1 MATLHD
7 TTELTKK
14 IGLYAALGIL
24 VIIILVFTFRT
35 GRAIKNFFLPP
46 GPPPPTVAF
55 GKVTSVPFPQNVTQE
70 QLTFEID
77 TISGVLPTFP
87 NQLKVYKVVQKEPSF
102 FNLQRAKDKVSRVGF
117 RGQEQKKSENEY
129 QWVDEGEL
137 FREITMNIITQ
148 NFTLTSFYPTYPPVV
163 RGENIPDEAAAQEK
177 AKNFLA
183 NMDLLP
189 NDIDISKTRTE
200 LFSLKDGILIP
211 ASSLSTAQIIRVDFY
226 QKDRDEIPMYYPHPP
241 YSDMSFLISADTGPE
256 YSSVVDGKFYYQQFD
271 EKGETYPIKTAEQ
284 AFEELTMGKG
294 YIASFLGT
302 DRNIKITEVTL
313 GYYLSNQKHDY
324 ILPIIVFK
332 GDNNFYG
339 YVQAVDENWIK

>member
-14 IGLYAALGIL
+14 VGLYAALGII
-24 VIIILVFTFRT
+24 VIVILVFTFRT
-35 GRAIKNFFLPP
+35 GLAIKNFFLPP

-55 GKVTSVPFPQNVTQE
+55 GKVTKVPFPQNVTQE
-70 QLTFEID
+70 QLTYEID

-87 NQLKVYKVVQKEPSF
+87 TQLKVYKVVQKEPSF
-102 FNLQRAKDKVSRVGF
+102 FNLQRARDKVSRVGF
-117 RGQEQKKSENEY
+117 RGREQKKSDNEY

-137 FREITMNIITQ
+137 LRSMVMNIITQ

-163 RGENIPDEAAAQEK
+163 NGENIPDESGAQEK

-183 NMDLLP
+183 SMDLLP
-189 NDIDISKTRTE
+189 SDIDISKTRTE

-226 QKDRDEIPMYYPHPP
+226 QKDRDEIPMYYPRPP
-241 YSDMSFLISADTGPE
+241 YSAMSFLISSDTGVE
-256 YSSVVDGKFYYQQFD
+256 YNSVVDGKFYHQEFN
-271 EKGETYPIKTAEQ
+271 EKGETYPIKTAEL
-284 AFEELTMGKG
+284 AFEELKQGKG
-294 YIASFLGT
+294 YIASFLGA
-302 DRNIKITEVTL
+302 DRNVKITEVTL
-313 GYYLSNQKHDY
+313 GYYLSDQKQEY

-332 GDNNFYG
+332 GENDFYAF
-339 YVQAVDENWIK
+339 VQAVNENWIK